1 MDFLPKFKLDLEK
14 NGELYLKIKAIP
26 GAPKTE
32 VKAEMADGTLKIA
45 VAAAPEKGK
54 ANMALLDFLAE
65 EFGGPRGSVKIIS
78 GAGARV
84 KLVKITHST

>member
-1 MDFLPKFKLDLEK
+1 MDFLNKFKLDFKK

-32 VKAEMADGTLKIA
+32 AKTEMSDGTLKIA
-45 VAAAPEKGK
+45 VAAAPEKGR
-54 ANMALLDFLAE
+54 ANQALIDFLAE
-65 EFGGPRGSVKIIS
+65 EFGVPRSQISIIS

-84 KLVKITHST
+84 KLVKIIK

>member
-1 MDFLPKFKLDLEK
+1 MDFLHKFRLDFKK

-32 VKAEMADGTLKIA
+32 IKTEMADGTLKIA

-54 ANMALLDFLAE
+54 ANIALIDFLAE
-65 EFGGPRGSVKIIS
+65 EFGVPRSQVKIIS

-84 KLVKITHST
+84 KLIKITL